1 MNDIVQY
8 QGGAMATANDIRAQ
22 VNRVQEVMKAVMKN
36 EVHYGIVPGT
46 KKPSLWK
53 PGAEVLCATF
63 HIAPEY
69 RIDDLS
75 TADCVRYRVTCVGVH
90 QSTGIKMGEGLGEC
104 SSNEE
109 KYKWERTYSKR
120 EFDATPVDRR
130 RVKFGKG
137 QGGSEYEITQIR
149 VDPADVANTILKM
162 AAKRAQIAM
171 TLNVTAA
178 SDCFAQD
185 LEDLPPG
192 VRENM
197 EDGNGAGSG
206 KPREPQSKSG
216 KQAAAPA
223 ESGNITEGEVKW
235 LESKV
240 AADPTMK
247 AEIGKRFS
255 IEAFSTAITKEQF
268 RGIKSFLVD
277 PMKWDEEHKAAAD
290 ATA

>member
-8 QGGAMATANDIRAQ
+8 QGNAMATANDIRAQ

-69 RIDDLS
+69 RIEDLS
-75 TADCVRYRVTCVGVH
+75 TADCVRYRVTCIGVH
-90 QSTGIKMGEGLGEC
+90 QATGIKMGEGLGEC

-109 KYKWERTYSKR
+109 KYRWERTYSKR

-130 RVKFGKG
+130 RVKYAKG
-137 QGGSEYEITQIR
+137 QGGSEYEVTQIR
-149 VDPADVANTILKM
+149 VEPADVANTILKM

-197 EDGNGAGSG
+197 EEGGNGK
-206 KPREPQSKSG
+206 KPLEPQSKSG
-216 KQAAAPA
+216 KTAAPA
-223 ESGNITEGEVKW
+223 ESGNITDGELKW

-247 AEIGKRFS
+247 GEIGKRFT
-255 IEAFSTAITKEQF
+255 IEAFSTAITKAQF
-268 RGIKSFLVD
+268 RDIKSFLVD
-277 PMKWDEEHKAAAD
+277 PVKWDEDHKAETAG